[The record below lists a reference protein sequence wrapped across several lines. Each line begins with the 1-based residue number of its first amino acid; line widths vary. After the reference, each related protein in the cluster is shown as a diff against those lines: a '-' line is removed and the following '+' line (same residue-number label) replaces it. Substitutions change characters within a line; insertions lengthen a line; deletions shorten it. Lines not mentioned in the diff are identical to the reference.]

1 MFVRVASSWDSPVVG
16 SPVVVVV
23 VAAGAGARIGREV
36 SPYAASLA
44 PNVRHPDV
52 RERVIGEKLSLIRR
66 VQLHL
71 AMRLAR
77 GPEHVIAVKRA
88 ARGGS
93 C

>member
-1 MFVRVASSWDSPVVG
+1 M
-16 SPVVVVV
+16 VV
-23 VAAGAGARIGREV
+23 VAAAGARIRREV

-44 PNVRHPDV
+44 PNVSHPDV
-52 RERVIGEKLSLIRR
+52 RERVIGEKLSLVRR

-71 AMRLAR
+71 AVRLAR

-88 ARGGS
+88 AGGGS